1 MSSPPAIAA
10 PAEQLEVALRRLDR
24 DLTVPSRAHPDDAAV
39 DLCTTADVTLAP
51 GARALVGTGVAL
63 ALPAGYVG
71 LVHPR
76 SGLAA
81 RQGLGVL
88 NAPGT
93 VDAGYH
99 GEIRVC
105 LVNHDPSTP
114 IRLRRGDRVAQ
125 LLVQRVAQVRF
136 VEVDRLPD
144 SVRGDRGHGSSGLST
159 RPVTDGPVATA
170 TEGQ

>member
-1 MSSPPAIAA
+1 MPHPLDIAA
-10 PAEQLEVALRRLDR
+10 PVEQLEIALQRLDPG
-24 DLTVPSRAHPDDAAV
+24 LAVPMRAHPDDAGV
-39 DLCTTADVTLAP
+39 DLCTAQDVSLAP

-63 ALPAGYVG
+63 AVPPGFVG

-93 VDAGYH
+93 IDAGYR
-99 GEIRVC
+99 GEIKVC
-105 LVNHDPSTP
+105 LVNHDRSATVE
-114 IRLRRGDRVAQ
+114 LRRGDRIAQ

-136 VEVDRLPD
+136 TEVDHLPE
-144 SVRGDRGHGSSGLST
+144 SARGERGHGSSGVGNL
-159 RPVTDGPVATA
+159 RAPTA
-170 TEGQ
+170 TTTIEGQ

>member
-1 MSSPPAIAA
+1 M
-10 PAEQLEVALRRLDR
+10 RLDPAMPIP
-24 DLTVPSRAHPDDAAV
+24 TRAHPDDAGV
-39 DLCTTADVTLAP
+39 DLATTHDVSLAP
-51 GARALVGTGVAL
+51 GERALVGTGLAL
-63 ALPAGYVG
+63 ALTPGFVG

-81 RQGLGVL
+81 RAGLGVL

-93 VDAGYH
+93 VDAGYR
-99 GEIRVC
+99 GEIKVC
-105 LVNHDPSTP
+105 LINHDRART

-136 VEVDRLPD
+136 TEVDRLPA
-144 SVRGDRGHGSSGLST
+144 SPRGGNGHGSTGLGALS
-159 RPVTDGPVATA
+159 ATT